1 MHKFANKISQAKAKL
16 LVDYPYFGT
25 LASKLSLVLNEDIQA
40 FKGDGKKLEYSSVF
54 LENAEISELEFIL
67 ANGAMHQSLAHEN
80 RKNGR
85 SGWLWQM
92 ATDMAINDMLVEN
105 GLDRPDEAQ
114 YRVRFKGMYAEEIY
128 AELKL
133 DILRDDEDLEYE
145 ADDAGDV
152 QRGDDKLDSRVKPEN
167 DGILKTEQTK
177 DISSETNDE
186 LSVTLSLAGS
196 LVPHEE
202 EMLQEQLLDQEAIS
216 LLESEFK
223 KGEAPSHIDRF
234 FKLDFL
240 SKIDWR
246 DELKSALDRYFRDD
260 YQLIPPN
267 KKFLSQGIYLPS
279 TTSQTFRLVIA
290 VDSSGSIDEELLSSF
305 LSEVNFLMSLV
316 SHYVIELI
324 VCDEKIHSHKT
335 FYSGDTLEVDVKGG
349 SATDFRP
356 VFEFI
361 ESEFDDVKLLLYFT
375 DLEGRFPKDE
385 PYYSVK
391 WVSPKEEDIPF
402 GEIIVI

>member
-1 MHKFANKISQAKAKL
+1 MNFETKISQAKAKL

-25 LASKLSLVLNEDIQA
+25 LASKLELILNDDIQA
-40 FKGDGKKLEYSSVF
+40 FKGDGKKLEYSGDF
-54 LENAEISELEFIL
+54 LENASIGEIEFIL

-105 GLDRPDEAQ
+105 GLERPSEAQ
-114 YRVRFKGMYAEEIY
+114 YRVRFQGMYAEEIY
-128 AELKL
+128 AELKS
-133 DILRDDEDLEYE
+133 DILREDDNLEYE
-145 ADDAGDV
+145 ADDVDDV
-152 QRGDDKLDSRVKPEN
+152 QGGDDKLDSRVKPEN
-167 DGILKTEQTK
+167 DESVKLK
-177 DISSETNDE
+177 NDE
-186 LSVTLSLAGS
+186 LSVTLSLTGS
-196 LVPHEE
+196 LVPDAQEI
-202 EMLQEQLLDQEAIS
+202 LQEQLLAEEAIS
-216 LLESEFK
+216 LLASEFK

-234 FKLDFL
+234 FKLDFFG
-240 SKIDWR
+240 KVDWR

-260 YQLIPPN
+260 YMLIPPN

-290 VDSSGSIDEELLSSF
+290 VDSSGSVDEELLSQF

-349 SATDFRP
+349 STTDFRP
-356 VFEFI
+356 VVEFI
-361 ESEFDDVKLLLYFT
+361 ESAFDDVKLLLYFT

-385 PYYSVK
+385 PSYSVK
-391 WVSPKEEDIPF
+391 WVSVKEEDIPF

>member
-1 MHKFANKISQAKAKL
+1 MNLESKISQAKAKL

-25 LASKLSLVLNEDIQA
+25 LASKLELILNDDIQA
-40 FKGDGKKLEYSSVF
+40 FKGDGKKLEYSSDF
-54 LENAEISELEFIL
+54 LDGASIGEMEFIL

-105 GLDRPDEAQ
+105 GLERPNEAQ
-114 YRVRFKGMYAEEIY
+114 YRIRFQGMYAEEIY
-128 AELKL
+128 AELKS

-145 ADDAGDV
+145 ADDADDV
-152 QRGDDKLDSRVKPEN
+152 QN
-167 DGILKTEQTK
+167 
-177 DISSETNDE
+177 NDE
-186 LSVTLSLAGS
+186 KKQ
-196 LVPHEE
+196 EKE
-202 EMLQEQLLDQEAIS
+202 LQEQTQEEILKEQLLAEEAIS

-223 KGEAPSHIDRF
+223 RGEAPSHIDRF
-234 FKLDFL
+234 FRLDFF
-240 SKIDWR
+240 SKVDWR
-246 DELKSALDRYFRDD
+246 DELKAALDRYFRDD
-260 YQLIPPN
+260 YLLIPPN
-267 KKFLSQGIYLPS
+267 KKFISQGIYLPS

-290 VDSSGSIDEELLSSF
+290 VDSSGSVDEELLGQF

-316 SHYVIELI
+316 SHYQIELL

-335 FYSGDTLEVDVKGG
+335 FYSGDSLDVDIKGG
-349 SATDFRP
+349 SGTDFRP
-356 VFEFI
+356 VFDFV
-361 ESEFDDVKLLLYFT
+361 ESEFDDVRLLLYFT

-385 PYYSVK
+385 PDYSVK
-391 WVSPKEEDIPF
+391 WITPKEKEAPF